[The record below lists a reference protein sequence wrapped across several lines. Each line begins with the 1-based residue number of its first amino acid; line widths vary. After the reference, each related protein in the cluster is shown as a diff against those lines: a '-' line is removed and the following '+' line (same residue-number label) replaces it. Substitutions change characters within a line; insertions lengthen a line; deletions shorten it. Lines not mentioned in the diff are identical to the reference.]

1 MLFGESFVSIRTLQE
16 KDPLLRWSGAYTI
29 AMAYAGTGSN
39 EQLQKLLHIA
49 VSDVNDDV
57 RRAAVI
63 SIGFL
68 LFRQALLLE
77 CSAQLTRILLLRFVT
92 PIGNRSS
99 VQRSSRCSLR
109 ATTPTFVTVPPWHS
123 GSRAPALVNAMPLHY
138 SSHSSMTRY
147 TRLFD

>member
-1 MLFGESFVSIRTLQE
+1 MISGTVSLSHHVEDLVSTRTLQE

-68 LFRQALLLE
+68 LFRQAEALVALK
-77 CSAQLTRILLLRFVT
+77 CSGQL
-92 PIGNRSS
+92 
-99 VQRSSRCSLR
+99 
-109 ATTPTFVTVPPWHS
+109 
-123 GSRAPALVNAMPLHY
+123 ALVNLLFE
-138 SSHSSMTRY
+138 Y
-147 TRLFD
+147 TEYCN